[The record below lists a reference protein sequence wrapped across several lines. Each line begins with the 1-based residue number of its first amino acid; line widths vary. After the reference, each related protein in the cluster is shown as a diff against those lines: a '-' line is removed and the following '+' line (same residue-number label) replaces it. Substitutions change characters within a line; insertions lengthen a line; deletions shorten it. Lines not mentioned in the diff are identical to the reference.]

1 MSRLNEI
8 VSKLEEKYTINIDD
22 VMDLY
27 KRKLGRENIAKR
39 LGTSIFT
46 MRQILDKLGLPL
58 KKAKRAEAYLK
69 FYIELNADKESAQ
82 ELIDA
87 PIIENT
93 YLTKKLGVA
102 QRALIR
108 SRDEANF
115 LRRTLYKSTRKA
127 AMEEKIVDIIEAALP
142 IKDKREHTI
151 VVETSPIEK
160 YRNYTSCLLLSDLH
174 VEESVTRKDVG
185 ALNEFDWEIMED
197 RLYKVFSEWFN
208 QYRGESRGMVMI
220 LGDVISGII
229 HDTLEHTTKPTAEA
243 VHDLA
248 DILSGY
254 FNAAATIFDTIDI
267 HFVSGNHERIS
278 ERIKSN
284 NKGMDFGYLFAQ
296 ILKAKLTGTANISMS
311 ISTTG
316 FVATKVGDKW
326 VGGIHGDAFRGQKN
340 EARTSIIQE
349 AFKRVL
355 EVEAYHILEGHTHK
369 FSYHN
374 TNRGASIIN
383 GSLIGSNAYGLTNG
397 YIPIRPSQ
405 TILGFEPNGE
415 IDFVKQVFLD

>member
-1 MSRLNEI
+1 MNRLNEA
-8 VSKLEEKYTINIDD
+8 VKKLEEKYKIDIDD

-27 KRKLGRENIAKR
+27 KRKLSRENIAER

-46 MRQILDKLGLPL
+46 MRQVFDQLGLTT
-58 KKAKRAEAYLK
+58 KKAKRAENYLK
-69 FYIELNADKESAQ
+69 FYVELNADKENAQ
-82 ELIDA
+82 EIIDA
-87 PIIENT
+87 PVAENE
-93 YLTKKLGVA
+93 YLTKKLGVT

-115 LRRTLYKSTRKA
+115 LRRTLYKSTRKDSI
-127 AMEEKIVDIIEAALP
+127 EERVTDIIEAALP
-142 IKDKREHTI
+142 IKDKREHNI
-151 VVETSPIEK
+151 ILEASPVEK
-160 YRNYTSCLLLSDLH
+160 YRNYTSSIILSDLH
-174 VEESVTRKDVG
+174 AEEAVTRKDVG
-185 ALNEFDWEIMED
+185 ALNEFDWKIMEG
-197 RLYKVFSEWFN
+197 RLYKLFSEWFN

-254 FNAAATIFDTIDI
+254 FNAAAAIFDTVDI

-284 NKGMDFGYLFAQ
+284 SKGMDFGYLFAQ
-296 ILKAKLTGTANISMS
+296 ILKAKLTGTANVSVN

-326 VGGIHGDAFRGQKN
+326 VGGHHGDNFRGAKSDI
-340 EARTSIIQE
+340 RTANIQE
-349 AFKRVL
+349 AFKQVL
-355 EVEAYHILEGHTHK
+355 QVDVWHVFEGHVHK
-369 FSYHN
+369 FSWHN
-374 TNRGASIIN
+374 TNRGASVVN

-397 YIPIRPSQ
+397 YMAVRPSQ
-405 TILGFEPNGE
+405 TIVAFDPTGE

>member
-1 MSRLNEI
+1 M
-8 VSKLEEKYTINIDD
+8 
-22 VMDLY
+22 
-27 KRKLGRENIAKR
+27 
-39 LGTSIFT
+39 
-46 MRQILDKLGLPL
+46 
-58 KKAKRAEAYLK
+58 
-69 FYIELNADKESAQ
+69 
-82 ELIDA
+82 
-87 PIIENT
+87 
-93 YLTKKLGVA
+93 
-102 QRALIR
+102 
-108 SRDEANF
+108 
-115 LRRTLYKSTRKA
+115 
-127 AMEEKIVDIIEAALP
+127 
-142 IKDKREHTI
+142 
-151 VVETSPIEK
+151 
-160 YRNYTSCLLLSDLH
+160 SDLH
-174 VEESVTRKDVG
+174 VEEAVTRKDVG
-185 ALNEFDWEIMED
+185 ALNEFNWEIMES
-197 RLYKVFSEWFN
+197 RLDKFFVEWFN

-254 FNAAATIFDTIDI
+254 FIAASCIFDTVDI

-296 ILKAKLTGTANISMS
+296 ILKAKLTGTTNISVN

-326 VGGIHGDAFRGQKN
+326 VGGHHGDNFRGPKN
-340 EARTSIIQE
+340 ETRTVAVNE

-355 EVEAYHILEGHTHK
+355 EIEVDHVFEGHVHK
-369 FSYHN
+369 FSWHN
-374 TNRGASIIN
+374 TNRGASIVN

-397 YIPIRPSQ
+397 YMAVRPCQ
-405 TILGFEPNGE
+405 TIVAFDPSGE